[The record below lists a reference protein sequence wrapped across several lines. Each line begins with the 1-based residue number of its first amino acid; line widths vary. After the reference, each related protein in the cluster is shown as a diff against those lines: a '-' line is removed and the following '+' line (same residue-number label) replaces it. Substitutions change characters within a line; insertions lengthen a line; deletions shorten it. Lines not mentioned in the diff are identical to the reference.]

1 MRPTLSLIDRRN
13 YWWLLK
19 SIILTQLF
27 IFLPKFENIC
37 REYGESAEVLLRVP
51 GRVNIIGEHIDYC
64 GYAVHPMAIEQD
76 MLVAGARDQ
85 EGKLS
90 LTNLDEKYAR
100 YEQDSLTEITI
111 PAERPQWW
119 AYFLCGLKGVLEERG
134 LSGLGGVKLLV
145 SGVIPPSA
153 GLSSSSALVVSAA
166 LLAVWEQ
173 QIQIGK
179 EDLANLCAR

>member
-1 MRPTLSLIDRRN
+1 
-13 YWWLLK
+13 
-19 SIILTQLF
+19 
-27 IFLPKFENIC
+27 
-37 REYGESAEVLLRVP
+37 
-51 GRVNIIGEHIDYC
+51 
-64 GYAVHPMAIEQD
+64 MAIEQD
-76 MLVAGARDQ
+76 MLVVGARDTS
-85 EGKLS
+85 GGLV
-90 LTNLDEKYAR
+90 LINTDEKYGK
-100 YEQDSLTEITI
+100 YELDSLTEINI
-111 PAERPQWW
+111 PADQPQWW

-134 LSGLGGVKLLV
+134 LAGLGGVRLLV

>member
-1 MRPTLSLIDRRN
+1 M
-13 YWWLLK
+13 
-19 SIILTQLF
+19 
-27 IFLPKFENIC
+27 
-37 REYGESAEVLLRVP
+37 LLRVP

-76 MLVAGARDQ
+76 MLVAGARDIS
-85 EGKLS
+85 GKLS
-90 LTNLDEKYAR
+90 LINLDEKYGR
-100 YEQDSLTEITI
+100 YEQDSLAEITI
-111 PAERPQWW
+111 PSDRPQWW

-134 LSGLGGVKLLV
+134 LAGLGGVRLLV

-166 LLAVWEQ
+166 LVAVWEQ
-173 QIQIGK
+173 QIHIGK